1 MTEKVPP
8 IPPDATEGCASPVDG
23 DAVVVGAAS
32 LLAGDAVLADAVAA
46 SVVADTVLVD
56 GDATPVGGAVL
67 DEAAAPTGALRPGS
81 ALRGVRN
88 SAMVLTARLA
98 SRLVALGAVI
108 VVMHSLG
115 SNGFGEM
122 QTAITYSALIAVIA
136 DLGFGT
142 LFLREGARRP
152 QLIGRYLDNMLSV
165 RIPLMVLAILVL
177 TGALWLIGLRSL
189 VVASAALLIISGYQQ
204 LLRTPLYALQR
215 LRFEIIEIVPESLL
229 LLGLVILGAA
239 GHQGPGYFIWAYTL
253 SYVAACIYFS
263 IVLIRTGIWKPQW
276 RFELVL
282 IRPWLAMSLPLAI
295 TYVFTSVYWKIDVP
309 ILQAFTGGARNF
321 LQVGWYQSA
330 YKPFEALLVVP
341 LTLRTV
347 VFPVLSV
354 YHREAPE
361 RLQEASRKFF
371 KALVVLGLPM
381 SLGVILLADQYTNLL
396 SLYPQAAP
404 SLRLLGVT
412 IVFMFADNC
421 FATTLL
427 AMDRQRT
434 YAWIAGSGMVINI
447 ALNSITIP
455 IAEHLHPGSG
465 YLVTSGNTALTETG
479 IVLIGWLTVRHLGVR
494 IPVGRLTWRIGIA
507 GAIMGAFLLLV
518 HPEGRIA
525 TVGMTFAAGLVYLG
539 AAWVLRVADPP
550 ERQLIRRAMRRGA

>member
-8 IPPDATEGCASPVDG
+8 APSPETEGDLSPG
-23 DAVVVGAAS
+23 DAGAAAVGSAS
-32 LLAGDAVLADAVAA
+32 LLAGDVLLVDEVAA
-46 SVVADTVLVD
+46 SAGADVGVA
-56 GDATPVGGAVL
+56 GGGGGAAGRSV
-67 DEAAAPTGALRPGS
+67 GALRPGS

-88 SAMVLTARLA
+88 SAMVLTARLV
-98 SRLVALGAVI
+98 SRVVALGAVI

-115 SNGFGEM
+115 SNGFGAM

-142 LFLREGARRP
+142 LYLREGARRP
-152 QLIGRYLDNMLSV
+152 QLLGRYLDNMLSV
-165 RIPLMVLAILVL
+165 RLPLMVLAILVL
-177 TGALWLIGLRSL
+177 TGALWLIGLSSL
-189 VVASAALLIISGYQQ
+189 VVASAALLVISGYLQ

-215 LRFEIIEIVPESLL
+215 LRFEIIEIVPEALL
-229 LLGLVILGAA
+229 LLGFVVLGAA
-239 GHQGPGYFIWAYTL
+239 THQGPGYFIWAYVF
-253 SYVAACIYFS
+253 SYIAACIYFS
-263 IVLIRTGIWKPQW
+263 IVLIRTGIWHPQW
-276 RFELVL
+276 RFEMELL
-282 IRPWLAMSLPLAI
+282 RPWLAMSFPLAI

-309 ILQAFTGGARNF
+309 ILQAFTGGSGKF
-321 LQVGWYQSA
+321 TQVGWYQSA

-371 KALVVLGLPM
+371 KALVALGLPM
-381 SLGVILLADQYTNLL
+381 ALGVIILADQYTSLL
-396 SLYPQAAP
+396 SLYPQASP

-412 IVFMFADNC
+412 VVFMFADNC

-434 YAWIAGSGMVINI
+434 YAWIAGSGMLINI
-447 ALNSITIP
+447 LLNTALIP

-465 YLVTSGNTALTETG
+465 YLVTSGNTALTEMG
-479 IVLIGWLTVRHLGVR
+479 LVLIGWFTVRRLGVR
-494 IPVGRLTWRIGIA
+494 IPVGRLTWRIAVA

-525 TVGMTFAAGLVYLG
+525 TVGFTLAAALVYLG
-539 AAWVLRVADPP
+539 AAWVLRVADPQ
-550 ERQLIRRAMRRGA
+550 EMNLIRRALRRGA